1 MRNRGKH
8 INWSALNGS
17 TYLKNKL
24 KKKRFFFFFLN
35 DLNCTQLERQSGKK
49 KKKTFK
55 SYFPFYIVVIVTEKV
70 W

>member
-24 KKKRFFFFFLN
+24 KKKRFFFFLN

-49 KKKTFK
+49 KKKLSKVTFL
-55 SYFPFYIVVIVTEKV
+55 FILL
-70 W
+70 